1 VSVNRA
7 RLAHWT
13 SPHGRNRRH
22 ATTDRK
28 SRACRS
34 ARHGY
39 SMLVVMNGDST
50 SNGMLCYPACATPW
64 LMLASGSENARGR
77 STMKMQPWSG
87 RSRA

>member
-1 VSVNRA
+1 MSVDRA

-39 SMLVVMNGDST
+39 SMLVVMTRRLDQQRDALLPG
-50 SNGMLCYPACATPW
+50 LCDTLVDAGVGQRERP
-64 LMLASGSENARGR
+64 R
-77 STMKMQPWSG
+77 
-87 RSRA
+87 